1 MRRRRKAQ
9 SSQLKV
15 SKTKVPRAK
24 SQDQTC
30 YLIIRLELEQR
41 LTGKTQNIFSFFF
54 TKAHAQYPV
63 WGKAGVSPSAN
74 IVSEFLNRDKG
85 FVAEFYCHA
94 TRRSVERN
102 YTHCLSKPPQASIRE
117 KVFDRSR
124 NTSVTILGFITDT
137 GECLFIPR
145 RRNSLVGTQ
154 ALPHI
159 IDVIFGNRDVYAE
172 I

>member
-41 LTGKTQNIFSFFF
+41 LTAKT
-54 TKAHAQYPV
+54 HAQYPV